1 MIFLYPRCLI
11 KVPRESFWF
20 PRKEKRCM
28 NLSHITE
35 QGLVKLVFLI
45 LLPLCWFLGD
55 QTENY
60 VLLAFLV
67 LKLRHLL
74 HWVMGKA

>member
-1 MIFLYPRCLI
+1 
-11 KVPRESFWF
+11 
-20 PRKEKRCM
+20 M

-55 QTENY
+55 QTENC
-60 VLLAFLV
+60 LASLFSAKIKTLAA
-67 LKLRHLL
+67 LGH
-74 HWVMGKA
+74 GKGLGNMCILELEA